1 MTSSI
6 LVETDAVRRGALG
19 VGAVERAVRD
29 NGAPEPSPAEASQT
43 TPRHD
48 DTDDPARLSPDA
60 APNDTFE
67 AMSGHSTS
75 ARAALLIAALA
86 TAPLTAQERVTF
98 RHLTIADGLS
108 QNVVSAIVQDRRGFM
123 WFGTKDGLNRY
134 DGYQFVVFRHDP
146 FDSTSISDS
155 EITTLFEDSRGELW
169 VGTRGGGVNRFDRA
183 RERFT
188 RVNAGPA
195 RDVVAIAEDP
205 SGAIWV
211 GAAGEGLFRLTL
223 NGRREVTV
231 DRLVHSPAD
240 TTSLGDDRVRAV
252 LIDRRGVLWVGTDAG
267 LDRREPS
274 SGRGAFTHL
283 TVRSSAPLVLIDTA
297 VTSLYE
303 DSNSRLWIG
312 SVPGISALDS
322 ARTSIRHYYHRY
334 RTFRYGWGIAV
345 SLAEDPTGQLWVSTV
360 SELMRLDPSTG
371 VFTYFRHEPLNPE
384 SMNDLP
390 TRVYR
395 DRSNVIWVGSNGYG
409 INAYDPKANR
419 FQTFRRPENW
429 PSRLSGFSVYTLF
442 EDLSGTLWIDAGLLY
457 RWNRTTGGLK
467 SFETVSSQPNDFGN
481 VAVWSIV
488 EDPPGSLWTASVSG
502 LYHYEIATG
511 RFRQYRYD
519 PADSAGLP
527 EQAVYDVFRDRDGVI
542 WAVTE
547 NFLVRLADPERG
559 RFQIYRHKERPT
571 ARQWIFPSTIQDS
584 SGALWFGSDQGLT
597 RFDPTTGAFRHF
609 HHDPRVTESLSH
621 DAIRAILPDPR
632 QPGRYLW
639 VGTAGGGLNRLDIQS
654 GTFAHFTERDGLP
667 NDVVYAILADS
678 SGRLWLSTNKGLSRF
693 DPTTRQFRN
702 YDVNDGLQSNEFNS
716 GAAFRSRSGEMFFG
730 GIYGFNYFRPEAV
743 HDNPNVPAVVITGF
757 RRGNRYETVRDSGT
771 ALRTTISETDTLRV
785 SYRDAVLTFEFAAL
799 EYSAPA
805 KNRYAYRMVGFNDV
819 WFESGAVRAAT
830 YTNLPPGHYTFQV
843 RASNNDGV
851 WNEQGASLAILITPP
866 WWRTWWAYALYGTLV
881 LAALFGARRYE
892 MNRLRLKA
900 RLEIQHVEAEQ
911 LRELDRARSRLF
923 ANVSHEFRTPL
934 TLTMGPLDDLRAG
947 LHGPLSPSA
956 AEQVDLARRNAG
968 RVLDLINE
976 ILELA
981 RVESGR
987 EVLRARRVEIGA
999 FVASVARTF
1008 VPLAE
1013 RKAIA
1018 YDVQG
1023 AAEEAIV
1030 YADPNHLE
1038 RALSNLLSNA
1048 FKFTP
1053 DGGAV
1058 RVTVSG
1064 DESSA
1069 RITIRDSGAGI
1080 PAAELDLIF
1089 DRFHRARTAGTQP
1102 GTGIG
1107 LALAKELIALHG
1119 GAITVQSEEGFGSTF
1134 TVTLRKGHAHL
1145 APEQVTDDGVPV
1157 VSSSRL
1163 AGPPPEFLAPAS
1175 PMRDIPNVAA
1185 SPEEAA
1191 EEVAEDVTTV
1201 LVVDD
1206 NAEVRTYVRQHLV
1219 PRYRVLEAVNGEQG
1233 LATARRCLP
1242 DLVLSDVMMPVMD
1255 GYTLCRK
1262 LKSDPETDF
1271 LPVILLTARAEAEDK
1286 LTGLTEQ
1293 ADDYLTKPFD
1303 VRELLARIAN
1313 IIVMRRRLRE
1323 RFAGAPLT
1331 IHPAPVDVPPADRKF
1346 VEQVRAAIEAHLGDE
1361 EFTVERLASE
1371 VAQSRGN
1378 LHRRLR
1384 ELIGASPSDLIR
1396 RMRLERAAAMLD
1408 AGAGSVGE
1416 VAYGVGF
1423 KSVAHFSNAFHE
1435 MHGVR
1440 PSAWRERA
1448 LTRGVVQS

>member
-1 MTSSI
+1 MSARSI
-6 LVETDAVRRGALG
+6 RART
-19 VGAVERAVRD
+19 GAV
-29 NGAPEPSPAEASQT
+29 
-43 TPRHD
+43 
-48 DTDDPARLSPDA
+48 
-60 APNDTFE
+60 
-67 AMSGHSTS
+67 
-75 ARAALLIAALA
+75 LLIAALA
-86 TAPLTAQERVTF
+86 APLTAQERVTF

-155 EITTLFEDSRGELW
+155 EITALFEDSRGELW

-188 RVNAGPA
+188 RVRAGPA
-195 RDVVAIAEDP
+195 RDVVAIVEDT

-211 GAAGEGLFRLTL
+211 GAASEGLFRLTTR
-223 NGRREVTV
+223 GWRDVAV
-231 DRLVHSPAD
+231 DRFVHSPENPS
-240 TTSLGDDRVRAV
+240 SLGDDRVRTV
-252 LIDRRGVLWVGTDAG
+252 LVDRRGVLWVGTDAG
-267 LDRREPS
+267 LDRHEPTS
-274 SGRGAFTHL
+274 VGGLAFTHI
-283 TVRSSAPLVLIDTA
+283 TVRSSAPLALIDTA

-303 DSNSRLWIG
+303 DSHSRLWIG
-312 SVPGISALDS
+312 SVPGISELDS
-322 ARTSIRHYYHRY
+322 ARTSVRHYYHRY

-345 SLAEDPTGQLWVSTV
+345 SLGEDPTGKLWVSTV

-371 VFTYFRHEPLNPE
+371 GWTYFRHDPLNPE

-442 EDLSGTLWIDAGLLY
+442 EDLAGTLWIDAGLLY
-457 RWNRTTGGLK
+457 RWNRATGELR
-467 SFETVSSQPNDFGN
+467 SFETSSNRPNDFGN

-519 PADSAGLP
+519 PADSTRLP

-547 NFLVRLADPERG
+547 NFLARLVDPERG
-559 RFQIYRHKERPT
+559 RFQSFRHKERPT

-584 SGALWFGSDQGLT
+584 TGALWLGSDQGLA
-597 RFDPTTGAFRHF
+597 RFDPKTQTFRHF
-609 HHDPRVTESLSH
+609 RHDPRERGSLSH
-621 DAIRAILPDPR
+621 DAVRAILHDPR
-632 QPGRYLW
+632 QPNRYLW
-639 VGTAGGGLNRLDIQS
+639 VGTAGGGLNRLDIDS
-654 GTFAHFTERDGLP
+654 GTFVHFSERDGLP
-667 NDVVYAILADS
+667 NDVVYAVLADS
-678 SGRLWLSTNKGLSRF
+678 TGRLWLSTNKGLSRF
-693 DPTTRQFRN
+693 DPATRQFRN

-716 GAAFRSRSGEMFFG
+716 GAAFKSRSGEMFFG
-730 GIYGFNYFRPEAV
+730 GIYGFNSFRPEAV
-743 HDNPNVPAVVITGF
+743 HDNPHVPAVVITGF

-771 ALRTTISETDTLRV
+771 VLHTTISETDTLRL
-785 SYRDAVLTFEFAAL
+785 SYRDAVITLEFAAL

-805 KNRYAYRMVGFNDV
+805 KNRYAYRMVGFDDV
-819 WFESGAVRAAT
+819 WFESGSVRAAT
-830 YTNLPPGHYTFQV
+830 YTNLPPGHYVFQV

-851 WNEQGASLAILITPP
+851 WNEQGASLVILIAPP
-866 WWRTWWAYALYGTLV
+866 WWRTWWAYALYGAVL
-881 LAALFGARRYE
+881 LAALYGVRRYE
-892 MNRLRLKA
+892 LNRLRLEN

-947 LHGPLSPSA
+947 LHGPLSSSA
-956 AEQVDLARRNAG
+956 TEQVDLARRNAG

-976 ILELA
+976 ILDLA

-987 EVLRARRVEIGA
+987 EVLHARRVQLGA
-999 FVASVARTF
+999 FVASVAHSF
-1008 VPLAE
+1008 LPLAE
-1013 RKAIA
+1013 RRAIA
-1018 YDVQG
+1018 YDVQD
-1023 AAEEAIV
+1023 AVEDAIV

-1058 RVTVSG
+1058 RVTLSG
-1064 DESSA
+1064 DDSAA

-1080 PAAELDLIF
+1080 PAADLDLIF

-1107 LALAKELIALHG
+1107 LALAKELVALHG
-1119 GAITVQSEEGFGSTF
+1119 GAITVESEEGFGSAF
-1134 TVTLRKGHAHL
+1134 TVTLRKGCAHL
-1145 APEQVTDDGVPV
+1145 SADQVVEDGPV
-1157 VSSSRL
+1157 VASASSHP
-1163 AGPPPEFLAPAS
+1163 GPPPEFVAPAS
-1175 PMRDIPNVAA
+1175 PMRDVPNVAGTVETVSHPNGSSIPDSRLPSFA
-1185 SPEEAA
+1185 GLPPIPDN
-1191 EEVAEDVTTV
+1191 EDVTTV

-1206 NAEVRTYVRQHLV
+1206 NPEVRAYVKQHLA
-1219 PRYRVLEAVNGEQG
+1219 PRYRVLEAVDGEQG
-1233 LATARRCLP
+1233 LAMARRCLP

-1255 GYTLCRK
+1255 GYTLCRA

-1313 IIVMRRRLRE
+1313 IIATRRRLRE
-1323 RFAGAPLT
+1323 RFAGTPLT
-1331 IHPAPVDVPPADRKF
+1331 IHPAPVDVAPADRKF
-1346 VEQVRAAIEAHLGDE
+1346 VDQVRSAIEAHLGDE
-1361 EFTVERLASE
+1361 QFTVERLAAE

-1384 ELIGASPSDLIR
+1384 DLIGETPSDLIR
-1396 RMRLERAAAMLD
+1396 RLRLERAAAMLE
-1408 AGAGSVGE
+1408 ARAGSVSE
-1416 VAYGVGF
+1416 VAYAVGF

-1440 PSAWRERA
+1440 PSAWRDLA
-1448 LTRGVVQS
+1448 LARGVVQ

>member
-1 MTSSI
+1 MSGYSI
-6 LVETDAVRRGALG
+6 SG
-19 VGAVERAVRD
+19 
-29 NGAPEPSPAEASQT
+29 GAPERRRTRAMWAGAFLLLFAARTAS
-43 TPRHD
+43 
-48 DTDDPARLSPDA
+48 L
-60 APNDTFE
+60 
-67 AMSGHSTS
+67 G
-75 ARAALLIAALA
+75 
-86 TAPLTAQERVTF
+86 AQERVAF

-155 EITTLFEDSRGELW
+155 EITALFEDSRGELW

-195 RDVVAIAEDP
+195 RDVVAIVEDT

-223 NGRREVTV
+223 NGRGEVTV
-231 DRLVHSPAD
+231 DRFMHSPAD
-240 TTSLGDDRVRAV
+240 PTSLSDDRVRAV

-267 LDRREPS
+267 LDQRESS
-274 SGRGAFTHL
+274 SGGRVAFTHL
-283 TVRSSAPLVLIDTA
+283 TVRSSAPLTLIDTA

-303 DSNSRLWIG
+303 DSHSRVWIG

-371 VFTYFRHEPLNPE
+371 VFTYFRHDPLNPE

-419 FQTFRRPENW
+419 FRTFRRPENW

-457 RWNRTTGGLK
+457 RWNRTTGDLK
-467 SFETVSSQPNDFGN
+467 SFESSSNRPNDFGN

-519 PADSAGLP
+519 PSDSTGLP
-527 EQAVYDVFRDRDGVI
+527 EQSVYDVIRDRDGVI

-547 NFLVRLADPERG
+547 NYLVRLADPERG

-584 SGALWFGSDQGLT
+584 TGALWLGSDQGLA
-597 RFDPTTGAFRHF
+597 RFDPTTGTFRHF
-609 HHDPRVTESLSH
+609 RHDPRVPGSLSH
-621 DAIRAILPDPR
+621 DAIRSILPDPQ
-632 QPGRYLW
+632 QPNRYLW
-639 VGTAGGGLNRLDIQS
+639 VGTAGGGLNRLDIDS
-654 GTFAHFTERDGLP
+654 GTFVHFTERDGLP
-667 NDVVYAILADS
+667 NDVVYAVLADS
-678 SGRLWLSTNKGLSRF
+678 AGRLWLSTNKGLSRF
-693 DPTTRQFRN
+693 DPATRQFRN

-757 RRGNRYETVRDSGT
+757 RRGNRYETVRDTGT
-771 ALRTTISETDTLRV
+771 VLHTTISETDTLHL
-785 SYRDAVLTFEFAAL
+785 SYRDAVITLEFAAL

-805 KNRYAYRMVGFNDV
+805 KNRYAYRMIGFNDV

-830 YTNLPPGHYTFQV
+830 YTNLPPGHYVFQV

-851 WNEQGASLAILITPP
+851 WNEQGASLVILIAPP
-866 WWRTWWAYALYGTLV
+866 WWRTWWAYALYAALT
-881 LAALFGARRYE
+881 LAALYGARRYE
-892 MNRLRLKA
+892 MNRLRLKN
-900 RLEIQHVEAEQ
+900 RLEIEQLEAAQ
-911 LRELDRARSRLF
+911 LRELDHARSRLF

-947 LHGPLSPSA
+947 LHGPLSPA
-956 AEQVDLARRNAG
+956 AIEQVDLARRNAG

-976 ILELA
+976 ILALA
-981 RVESGR
+981 RAESGR
-987 EVLRARRVEIGA
+987 ETVRARRVDLGA

-1023 AAEEAIV
+1023 PPDDVVV
-1030 YADPNHLE
+1030 YADPDHLD

-1058 RVTVSG
+1058 RVTVGSG
-1064 DESSA
+1064 ESSA
-1069 RITIRDSGAGI
+1069 RITVRDSGPGI
-1080 PAAELDLIF
+1080 PAADLGLVF

-1119 GAITVQSEEGFGSTF
+1119 GAITVDSEEGFGSTF
-1134 TVTLRKGHAHL
+1134 TITLRKGRAHL
-1145 APEQVTDDGVPV
+1145 AAEQVVEDGLV
-1157 VSSSRL
+1157 VAAASPHP
-1163 AGPPPEFLAPAS
+1163 GPPAEFLAPAS
-1175 PMRDIPNVAA
+1175 PMRDVPNVTGD
-1185 SPEEAA
+1185 A
-1191 EEVAEDVTTV
+1191 EKPGRVLSIPDSQVPIPDNDDITTV

-1206 NAEVRTYVRQHLV
+1206 NAEVRAYVRQHLEA
-1219 PRYRVLEAVNGEQG
+1219 RYRVLEAVNGEEG
-1233 LATARRCLP
+1233 IAMARQQLP
-1242 DLVLSDVMMPVMD
+1242 DLVLSDVMMPVTD
-1255 GYTLCRK
+1255 GFALCRA
-1262 LKSDPETDF
+1262 LKSDPETAF

-1313 IIVMRRRLRE
+1313 IIAMRRRLRD
-1323 RFAGAPLT
+1323 RFSGAPLT
-1331 IHPAPVDVPPADRKF
+1331 IHPAPVDVAPADRKF
-1346 VEQVRAAIEAHLGDE
+1346 IDQIRAVIEAHLGDE
-1361 EFTVERLASE
+1361 QFTVERLAGE
-1371 VAQSRGN
+1371 VGQSRGN

-1384 ELIGASPSDLIR
+1384 ELTGESPSDLIR

-1408 AGAGSVGE
+1408 AEAGSVGE
-1416 VAYGVGF
+1416 IAYAVGF

-1435 MHGVR
+1435 LHGVR
-1440 PSAWRERA
+1440 PSAWRDRP
-1448 LTRGVVQS
+1448 LTRRVVQP

>member
-1 MTSSI
+1 M
-6 LVETDAVRRGALG
+6 
-19 VGAVERAVRD
+19 
-29 NGAPEPSPAEASQT
+29 
-43 TPRHD
+43 
-48 DTDDPARLSPDA
+48 
-60 APNDTFE
+60 F
-67 AMSGHSTS
+67 GHSTS
-75 ARAALLIAALA
+75 ARAVLLVAALA
-86 TAPLTAQERVTF
+86 APLTAQERVAF

-155 EITTLFEDSRGELW
+155 EITVLFEDSHGVLW
-169 VGTRGGGVNRFDRA
+169 IGTRGGGVNRFDRA

-188 RVNAGPA
+188 RVRTGPS
-195 RDVVAIAEDP
+195 RDIVAIAEDS

-211 GAAGEGLFRLTL
+211 GAAGEGLFRLT
-223 NGRREVTV
+223 NTRRPDVTV
-231 DRLVHSPAD
+231 DRFVHSSTDAS
-240 TTSLGDDRVRAV
+240 SLSDDRVRTV
-252 LIDRRGVLWVGTDAG
+252 LVDKSGVLWVGTDAG
-267 LDRREPS
+267 LDHGGTTS
-274 SGRGAFTHL
+274 AGRVAFTHI
-283 TVRSSAPLVLIDTA
+283 TVRSSAPLTLIDTA
-297 VTSLYE
+297 VTALYE
-303 DSNSRLWIG
+303 DSHRRLWIG
-312 SVPGISALDS
+312 SVPGISELDS

-334 RTFRYGWGIAV
+334 RTYRYGWGIAV
-345 SLAEDPTGQLWVSTV
+345 GLVEDPTGTLWVSTV

-371 VFTYFRHEPLNPE
+371 VFTYFRHDPLNPE

-409 INAYDPKANR
+409 LNAYDPKSNR

-457 RWNRTTGGLK
+457 RWNRTTGVLK
-467 SFETVSSQPNDFGN
+467 SFETVSSRPNDYGN

-488 EDPPGSLWTASVSG
+488 EDPPGYLWTASVSG
-502 LYHYEIATG
+502 LYRYEIATG

-547 NFLVRLADPERG
+547 NFLARLTDPERG
-559 RFQIYRHKERPT
+559 RFQSFRHKERPT

-597 RFDPTTGAFRHF
+597 RFDPKTQAFRHF
-609 HHDPRVTESLSH
+609 RHDPHVSESLSH

-632 QPGRYLW
+632 QPNRYLW

-654 GTFAHFTERDGLP
+654 GTFAHVTERDGLP
-667 NDVVYAILADS
+667 NDVVYGILADS
-678 SGRLWLSTNKGLSRF
+678 SDRLWLSTNKGLSRF
-693 DPTTRQFRN
+693 DPATRQFRN

-716 GAAFRSRSGEMFFG
+716 GAAFKSRSGEMFFG

-743 HDNPNVPAVVITGF
+743 RDNPNVPAVVITGF

-771 ALRTTISETDTLRV
+771 ALRTTISETDTLRL
-785 SYRDAVLTFEFAAL
+785 SYRDAVITVEFAAL

-805 KNRYAYRMVGFNDV
+805 KNRYAYRMVGFNNV
-819 WFESGAVRAAT
+819 WFESGSVRAAT
-830 YTNLPPGHYTFQV
+830 YTNLPPGHYVFQV

-851 WNEQGASLAILITPP
+851 WNEQGASLVILIAPP
-866 WWRTWWAYALYGTLV
+866 WWRTWWAYALYGALV
-881 LAALFGARRYE
+881 LAALYGARRYE
-892 MNRLRLKA
+892 MNRLRLEN

-947 LHGPLSPSA
+947 LHGPLSSSA
-956 AEQVDLARRNAG
+956 TEQVDLARRNAG

-987 EVLRARRVEIGA
+987 EVLHARRVELGA
-999 FVASVARTF
+999 FVASVARSF
-1008 VPLAE
+1008 LPLAE

-1018 YDVQG
+1018 YEVQD
-1023 AAEEAIV
+1023 AADDAIV

-1064 DESSA
+1064 DDSIA
-1069 RITIRDSGAGI
+1069 RITIRDSGPGI
-1080 PAAELDLIF
+1080 PAADLDLIF

-1119 GAITVQSEEGFGSTF
+1119 GTITVQSEEGFGSTF

-1145 APEQVTDDGVPV
+1145 PPEQVTDDGVSV
-1157 VSSSRL
+1157 VSSSRP

-1175 PMRDIPNVAA
+1175 PMRDVPNVVDALESVSHPGG
-1185 SPEEAA
+1185 SPIPDSQLPIPDND
-1191 EEVAEDVTTV
+1191 DVTTV

-1206 NAEVRTYVRQHLV
+1206 NPEVRAYVKQHLA
-1219 PRYRVLEAVNGEQG
+1219 PRYRVLEAVDGEQG
-1233 LATARRCLP
+1233 LAMARRCLP

-1255 GYTLCRK
+1255 GYTLCRR

-1271 LPVILLTARAEAEDK
+1271 LPIILLTARAEAEDK
-1286 LTGLTEQ
+1286 LTGLTEK

-1313 IIVMRRRLRE
+1313 IIAIRRRLRE
-1323 RFAGAPLT
+1323 RFATTPLT
-1331 IHPAPVDVPPADRKF
+1331 IHSGPVDVAPADRKF
-1346 VEQVRAAIEAHLGDE
+1346 VDQVRAAIEAHLGDE
-1361 EFTVERLASE
+1361 QFTVERLAGE

-1384 ELIGASPSDLIR
+1384 ELIGESPSDLIR
-1396 RMRLERAAAMLD
+1396 RMRLERAAAMLE
-1408 AGAGSVGE
+1408 AGAGSVSE
-1416 VAYGVGF
+1416 VAYAVGF

-1435 MHGVR
+1435 LHGVR
-1440 PSAWRERA
+1440 PSAWRDRMP
-1448 LTRGVVQS
+1448 TRGVVQS